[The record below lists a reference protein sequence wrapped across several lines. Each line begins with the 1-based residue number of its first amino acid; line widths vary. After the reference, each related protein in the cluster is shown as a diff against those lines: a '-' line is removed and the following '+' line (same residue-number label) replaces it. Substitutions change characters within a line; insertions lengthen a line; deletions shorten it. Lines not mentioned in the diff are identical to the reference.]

1 MLRPYRRPPKV
12 NNKFVQRYTVQISRG
27 HSTVP
32 DLTSIHS
39 HTLSSR
45 QGSAAWLFW
54 NHASQA
60 RCSSSM
66 GHSLVNGRNSRY
78 PAVLQE
84 VADNIEKYPGCVI
97 LTKVGGFYELYF
109 DQARE
114 LGVLLNLKVAE
125 RKYAGGKVPMV
136 ID

>member
-1 MLRPYRRPPKV
+1 
-12 NNKFVQRYTVQISRG
+12 
-27 HSTVP
+27 
-32 DLTSIHS
+32 
-39 HTLSSR
+39 
-45 QGSAAWLFW
+45 
-54 NHASQA
+54 
-60 RCSSSM
+60 M